1 MPDNPVSKIW
11 QSQPPEAHKLRL
23 DQIQTNASKLHG
35 KTRQALYRHLAA
47 QLFVIVCC
55 GAGIA
60 LARDTAQRAA
70 FIAAL
75 LWAAAGLY
83 ALHRGMWSPALPG
96 DAALTTSLEYYR
108 GEVERQVILSRR
120 YLGWLFGP
128 VVLFLAAITVP
139 LVMMGVRDPALLPKM
154 LPFLTLLVLWFGAVF
169 VLRVRTQ
176 RGLQREIEQL
186 NQL

>member
-1 MPDNPVSKIW
+1 
-11 QSQPPEAHKLRL
+11 
-23 DQIQTNASKLHG
+23 
-35 KTRQALYRHLAA
+35 LYRHIAA
-47 QLFVIVCC
+47 QLFVIGCC
-55 GAGIA
+55 GTGIA
-60 LARDTAQRAA
+60 LAGDPSQRAA

-75 LWAAAGLY
+75 LWALAGMY
-83 ALHRGMWSPALPG
+83 AMHRGMWSPALPG

-176 RGLQREIEQL
+176 RELQREIEQL
-186 NQL
+186 NRS